1 MRHGKK
7 PPVEQ
12 GELRVQSGWI
22 VGGALGGKA
31 EMGVEVRL
39 WKALEVRL
47 GTSISIIDN
56 VFFIVCSRP
65 HYLIGPP
72 DANDLSPATTCIL
85 YATHSLVFIDCLIL
99 FSLLDICVTLC
110 TKQDCKFRRTG
121 HIRIS

>member
-1 MRHGKK
+1 M
-7 PPVEQ
+7 EQ
-12 GELRVQSGWI
+12 GELRVQSAWI

-65 HYLIGPP
+65 HYLICPP
-72 DANDLSPATTCIL
+72 DA
-85 YATHSLVFIDCLIL
+85 
-99 FSLLDICVTLC
+99 
-110 TKQDCKFRRTG
+110 R
-121 HIRIS
+121 